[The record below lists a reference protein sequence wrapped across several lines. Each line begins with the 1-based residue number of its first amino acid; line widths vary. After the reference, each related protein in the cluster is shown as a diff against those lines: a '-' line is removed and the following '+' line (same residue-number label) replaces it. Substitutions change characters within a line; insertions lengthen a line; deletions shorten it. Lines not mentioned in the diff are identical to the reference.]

1 MSRSFLASLATR
13 RNPVLRPS
21 GGARYDTVKD
31 MTLVRR
37 QGRWVDAIDAERP
50 PKTLK
55 ADIERGEDQK
65 LWR

>member
-1 MSRSFLASLATR
+1 
-13 RNPVLRPS
+13 VLRPS